1 MKENPHGGDIYS
13 GRYDY
18 DFSVNVNP
26 FGPPESVRQ
35 AVRESVEYLTNYPD
49 SSCQAL
55 RKALSEKL
63 AVRPDHLIFGN
74 GAAELIFALVQAVRP
89 KKALLAASLC
99 ERAHLYVWDEPLNY
113 IDIYSRIQLE
123 NLILQFAPT
132 LIFVEHDRAFREN
145 VATKIIDI

>member
-1 MKENPHGGDIYS
+1 MPQDASHIS
-13 GRYDY
+13 GSLRDLAAERGIDESVFKTTLHKMGFNKDQFEKDMA
-18 DFSVNVNP
+18 DFSA
-26 FGPPESVRQ
+26 GQ
-35 AVRESVEYLTNYPD
+35 
-49 SSCQAL
+49 
-55 RKALSEKL
+55 K
-63 AVRPDHLIFGN
+63 
-74 GAAELIFALVQAVRP
+74 